1 MPESS
6 HRRESHPYLRNEH
19 FWMLFANWN
28 LVYVKVRNHGF
39 LLLLLLLFAQ
49 SVAKFWDFSIVV
61 VVGLCLARSRVQS
74 RGMAAGSMN
83 C

>member
-1 MPESS
+1 MP
-6 HRRESHPYLRNEH
+6 
-19 FWMLFANWN
+19 FANWN

-39 LLLLLLLFAQ
+39 LLLLLLFFAQ
-49 SVAKFWDFSIVV
+49 SVAKFWDFGIV

-74 RGMAAGSMN
+74 RGTAAGSMN